1 MEPPWLNFCTV
12 LFISKYLTKKNKKC
26 QFFWS
31 FFFFLQLLG
40 VRFADAYVHSKSR
53 PGVCLLISAFSFYV
67 KFAVKR
73 LREPDSDRRPV
84 LIW

>member
-1 MEPPWLNFCTV
+1 MSIFLV
-12 LFISKYLTKKNKKC
+12 IY
-26 QFFWS
+26 
-31 FFFFLQLLG
+31 FFFLQLLG
-40 VRFADAYVHSKSR
+40 VRFADTYVHSKR
-53 PGVCLLISAFSFYV
+53 RLCVCLLISAFSFYV

>member
-1 MEPPWLNFCTV
+1 MS
-12 LFISKYLTKKNKKC
+12 I
-26 QFFWS
+26 
-31 FFFFLQLLG
+31 FLVIYFYFSQLLG
-40 VRFADAYVHSKSR
+40 VRFADAYVHSKNR

>member
-1 MEPPWLNFCTV
+1 MS
-12 LFISKYLTKKNKKC
+12 I
-26 QFFWS
+26 
-31 FFFFLQLLG
+31 FLVIYFYFSQLLG

-53 PGVCLLISAFSFYV
+53 PGVCLLISAFFLYV